1 MPQVDMTMS
10 ILMSNHKVRINS
22 TRSSDKYAKLCA
34 GDIGKFIPTRR
45 TPGVSTSDLLERI
58 VSGYRKRDFDAK
70 LEKIGHAELKAA
82 GSDFDDSPAASR
94 PQSRPQSRT
103 RGRRGTAGANAAPP
117 S

>member
-22 TRSSDKYAKLCA
+22 TRPSDKYAKPCA
-34 GDIGKFIPTRR
+34 VVIGKFIPTRR

-70 LEKIGHAELKAA
+70 LEKIGHAELQAA